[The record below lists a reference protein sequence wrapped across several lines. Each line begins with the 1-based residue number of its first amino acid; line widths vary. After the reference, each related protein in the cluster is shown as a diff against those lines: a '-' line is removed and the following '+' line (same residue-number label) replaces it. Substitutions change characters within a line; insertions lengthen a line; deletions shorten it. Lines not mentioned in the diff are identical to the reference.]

1 MKTIR
6 KTISGVIMSAMLA
19 LCALTGCTA
28 GSSPTLPI
36 PPPSALSST
45 PDGDGIAT
53 ITGTGAVPGALI
65 AAYNEQREDGVLGT
79 ADEEGDFS
87 VRLRAEV
94 GDDITVWQQI
104 GTRSS
109 ELLSIQVPGP

>member
-1 MKTIR
+1 
-6 KTISGVIMSAMLA
+6 MSAVLA
-19 LCALTGCTA
+19 LCALAACTS

-45 PDGDGIAT
+45 PDGDGIVT

-65 AAYNEQREDGVLGT
+65 AAYNEQRGDGVLGT
-79 ADEEGDFS
+79 ASDEGDFS
-87 VRLRAEV
+87 VRLRAAV
-94 GDDITVWQQI
+94 GDDITVWQQV

-109 ELLSIQVPGP
+109 ELLGIQVPSP